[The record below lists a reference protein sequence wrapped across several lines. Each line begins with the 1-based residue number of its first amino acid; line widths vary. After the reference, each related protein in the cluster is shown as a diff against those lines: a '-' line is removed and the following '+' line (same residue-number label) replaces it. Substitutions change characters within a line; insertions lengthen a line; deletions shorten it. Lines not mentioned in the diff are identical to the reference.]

1 MSKLK
6 ELWNKLKTDKNILLV
21 AACVLAAVVVGVSV
35 WGNFDKKVQ
44 QSLESQ
50 SYIDVLSNR
59 IVSVIQKID
68 GCGKADVVISC
79 ATEGACEY
87 AYETKSQTIGETT
100 TTTTTLVT
108 VKGEPL
114 VTKTYT
120 PQVYGVVIVAE
131 GAADPAVKVKII
143 NAVVTLLDVGAEN
156 VRVFTYKV

>member
-1 MSKLK
+1 M
-6 ELWNKLKTDKNILLV
+6 
-21 AACVLAAVVVGVSV
+21 
-35 WGNFDKKVQ
+35 
-44 QSLESQ
+44 
-50 SYIDVLSNR
+50 SNR

>member
-1 MSKLK
+1 MLFRS
-6 ELWNKLKTDKNILLV
+6 
-21 AACVLAAVVVGVSV
+21 
-35 WGNFDKKVQ
+35 
-44 QSLESQ
+44 
-50 SYIDVLSNR
+50 
-59 IVSVIQKID
+59 
-68 GCGKADVVISC
+68 